1 MKLALHQGPSP
12 AGDTEAAFAAI
23 DRTLAAAAAAG
34 ARMAVFPELFLPG
47 YNFDDIPARAQ
58 PLDGP
63 WGARL
68 AALARRH
75 GCGLTLGLAERDG
88 DRLYNSALALGP
100 DGARL
105 AHYRK
110 VQLYGPREKALFTPG
125 DAACTFDLDG
135 RRAGLLVCYDVEF
148 APHIRTLAER
158 GATLLLVPTA
168 NMLPFTHVSRVTVAA
183 MAVNHALTIAYANY
197 CGAEGDLT
205 YAGGSIVAG
214 PDGEALATAGTGE
227 CLLIVDLDRPVDP
240 ARLSTQLSDLREME

>member
-12 AGDTEAAFAAI
+12 AGDTEAAFVAI
-23 DRTLAAAAAAG
+23 DRALAAAAAAG
-34 ARMAVFPELFLPG
+34 ATMAVFPELFLPG
-47 YNFDDIPARAQ
+47 YNFADIPARAQ

-68 AALARRH
+68 AGLARHH

-88 DRLYNSALALGP
+88 ETLYNSAVALGP

-110 VQLYGPREKALFTPG
+110 VQLYGPREKGLFTPG
-125 DAACTFDLDG
+125 ETACTFDLDG

-158 GATLLLVPTA
+158 GVGLLLVPTA
-168 NMLPFTHVSRVTVAA
+168 NMLPFTHVSRVTVPA

-205 YAGGSIVAG
+205 YAGGSLVAG

-227 CLLIVDLDRPVDP
+227 CLLIVDLDRTVDR

>member
-1 MKLALHQGPSP
+1 MRLALHQGPSP
-12 AGDTEAAFAAI
+12 AGDPEAAFAAI

-47 YNFDDIPARAQ
+47 YNCADIPALAQ

-68 AALARRH
+68 ATLARRH
-75 GCGLTLGLAERDG
+75 GCGLAVGLAERDG
-88 DRLYNSALALGP
+88 DRLWNSALALGP

-135 RRAGLLVCYDVEF
+135 RRTGLLVCYDVEF

-158 GATLLLVPTA
+158 GVTLLLVPTA
-168 NMLPFTHVSRVTVAA
+168 NMLPFTHVSRVTVPA

-214 PDGEALATAGTGE
+214 PDGEALATAGPGE

-240 ARLSTQLSDLREME
+240 ARLSTQLSDFREME